1 MLIRRVAR
9 PMLAT
14 TFIARGVDSLRSP
27 KTAADAARPTLDEL
41 GKLPE
46 PIGTNIPTNAETV
59 ARVTA
64 GVQIGAGLLLA
75 TGRLPRFASSALA
88 LSMVPGSLGEHA
100 FWAETDPQR
109 KSAER
114 RAFLADVGLLGGL
127 IIAAVDT
134 EGRPSLGWRGRR
146 AARKLGETVSGA
158 LPSGSNSALIDS
170 ELVDRIGDGLH
181 VGAERGREFAHV
193 ARERGAELAELARER
208 GPEFAELARD
218 RSAEL
223 AEIAQKRG
231 SKLVDAARDRAPE
244 LAELA
249 RDRSAELADIA
260 QKRGSKLVDTARDR
274 APELAELARER
285 ASVLADLA
293 QDRGAEL
300 AATTRK
306 QTKQAR
312 KEIKRARKELE
323 RS

>member
-1 MLIRRVAR
+1 
-9 PMLAT
+9 MLAS

-27 KTAADAARPTLDEL
+27 KTAADAARPTLDGL

-46 PIGTNIPTNAETV
+46 PVGTSIPTNAETV

-64 GVQIGAGLLLA
+64 AVQVGAGLLLA

-134 EGRPSLGWRGRR
+134 EGKPSLGWRGRR

-158 LPSGSNSALIDS
+158 LPSGSDTTLIDS
-170 ELVDRIGDGLH
+170 ELVDRIGDGLQTGLH
-181 VGAERGREFAHV
+181 AGAERGREFAAV

-218 RSAEL
+218 RSAEF
-223 AEIAQKRG
+223 AEVARG
-231 SKLVDAARDRAPE
+231 RATE
-244 LAELA
+244 
-249 RDRSAELADIA
+249 
-260 QKRGSKLVDTARDR
+260 
-274 APELAELARER
+274 
-285 ASVLADLA
+285 LADLA
-293 QDRGAEL
+293 QDRSAQL

-306 QTKQAR
+306 QA
-312 KEIKRARKELE
+312 KRARKEVKRTSKELKQ
-323 RS
+323 RA

>member
-1 MLIRRVAR
+1 
-9 PMLAT
+9 MLAT

-27 KTAADAARPTLDEL
+27 KTAADAARPALDEL

-46 PIGTNIPTNAETV
+46 PVGTNIPTNAETV

-64 GVQIGAGLLLA
+64 AVQVGAGLLLA

-146 AARKLGETVSGA
+146 AARKFGESVSGA
-158 LPSGSNSALIDS
+158 LPNGSSSALIDS
-170 ELVDRIGDGLH
+170 ELVDRIGDGLQTGLH
-181 VGAERGREFAHV
+181 VGAERGREFATL

-218 RSAEL
+218 RSAEF
-223 AEIAQKRG
+223 AGVAQKRG
-231 SKLVDAARDRAPE
+231 A
-244 LAELA
+244 
-249 RDRSAELADIA
+249 
-260 QKRGSKLVDTARDR
+260 KLVDTARDR
-274 APELAELARER
+274 APELAELARDRSSEFAEVAQKRGAKLVDTARDR
-285 ASVLADLA
+285 APELADSARGRALELAELA
-293 QDRGAEL
+293 QERSAEL

-306 QTKQAR
+306 QA
-312 KEIKRARKELE
+312 KRARKEAKRTSKELKQ
-323 RS
+323 RAS